1 MEFVGRVIQGVFV
14 LMLSLSTS
22 MYAIDATCYATSDD
36 KQEIYTLKV
45 DSSANP
51 LHTATT
57 LDIQSGG
64 QIFNTEGVAYR
75 PSDGK
80 MYMINK
86 SDSGLYA
93 IDLTTGAI
101 HLETTLPINKSSG
114 MEFYNGV
121 LYVTRDDVAP
131 SQLYAFDTTTWA
143 SLAGYPKTLSE
154 SISGLA
160 INSNGDA
167 YAMDDYFSNPLPVLW
182 QLDLATG
189 TLSNSVVLQTKID
202 AEGLSFAN
210 DDKLYTEDELYN
222 PNKNRQLYEIDTL
235 TGAVMVAGIIDNN
248 GTKFNDIEAVA
259 CNVGEATNII
269 IPPVIP
275 TIPTVSIGD
284 AELVEG
290 NSSTQTLRFTVEL
303 NQTTTSDVT
312 VDYALV
318 DGTALQGEDY
328 VDASDT
334 VTILAGSSS
343 TTIDVVINGDTTIE
357 ATESFNVV
365 LSNPTNATILDGT
378 AIGLIINDDISIGTS
393 TAPTVMNDEINCIH
407 GSATLVT
414 IPVLNNDSDIEND
427 MNISSVTITS
437 QGAIE
442 NGKRLVVENGEWSV
456 DVTGNILFTPT
467 ANCTQAPDPITYVV
481 SDKDGNVSPEATV
494 TITLSTPVV
503 PPVVIVMP
511 ETNDKNN
518 RSIVNTSGATDI
530 VDLSGINAELYILKT
545 LPTEAMGVLSLADG
559 TVVSVG
565 DILTQEE
572 ANGLK
577 FTPNPEFV
585 GTVIFTYAAI
595 DSKGIEDTTPATV
608 RIPVI
613 ASVVDANTTSNGCAS
628 CDYTED
634 SASLNG
640 VGVIIMMFLST
651 LLGLFLTRKE
661 LEATI

>member
-1 MEFVGRVIQGVFV
+1 
-14 LMLSLSTS
+14 
-22 MYAIDATCYATSDD
+22 
-36 KQEIYTLKV
+36 
-45 DSSANP
+45 
-51 LHTATT
+51 
-57 LDIQSGG
+57 
-64 QIFNTEGVAYR
+64 
-75 PSDGK
+75 
-80 MYMINK
+80 
-86 SDSGLYA
+86 
-93 IDLTTGAI
+93 
-101 HLETTLPINKSSG
+101 LETTLPINKSSG

-275 TIPTVSIGD
+275 TTPTVSIGD

-378 AIGLIINDDISIGTS
+378 AIGLIINDD
-393 TAPTVMNDEINCIH
+393 V
-407 GSATLVT
+407 
-414 IPVLNNDSDIEND
+414 
-427 MNISSVTITS
+427 
-437 QGAIE
+437 
-442 NGKRLVVENGEWSV
+442 
-456 DVTGNILFTPT
+456 
-467 ANCTQAPDPITYVV
+467 
-481 SDKDGNVSPEATV
+481 
-494 TITLSTPVV
+494 STPVV

-577 FTPNPEFV
+577 FTPNPKFV

-613 ASVVDANTTSNGCAS
+613 ASVVGCKYNFKWL
-628 CDYTED
+628 C
-634 SASLNG
+634 
-640 VGVIIMMFLST
+640 
-651 LLGLFLTRKE
+651 
-661 LEATI
+661 